1 MSTQIT
7 TAFVQQYSANVQM
20 LVQQMG
26 SNLRGAVRNEQVTG
40 KQAFFDQIGATAARR
55 RTSRH
60 SDTPRMDT
68 PHARRR
74 VALEDF
80 DWADL
85 IDNEDKVRTLI
96 DPTSSYARAAA
107 AAMGRAIDE
116 VIIDAVRGTAYTGE
130 SGSTTVTL
138 PAGQQIAVGGTGL
151 TLAKLNTAKRI
162 LDSADVPAENRYLA
176 HTSRQMEDLLN
187 STTITSADFNT
198 VKALVQGQL
207 NTFLGFNFIKVDG
220 LRIDGTKILP
230 LDGSSDRLCYAWQ
243 SDMVVLGAGQYPQAR
258 ISERDDKN
266 YATQVFYSMMIG
278 AARMQE
284 SGVVEITCDEP

>member
-20 LVQQMG
+20 LAQQKG
-26 SNLRGAVRNEQVTG
+26 SKLRNLVRVETVTG

-60 SDTPRMDT
+60 SDTPRMET

-85 IDNEDKVRTLI
+85 IDNEDKIRTLI
-96 DPTSSYARAAA
+96 DPTSSYAMAAA
-107 AAMGRAIDE
+107 MAMGRAMDE
-116 VIIDAVRGTAYTGE
+116 VIVDAMRGTAYTGE
-130 SGSTTVTL
+130 AGSTATTL
-138 PAGQQIAVGGTGL
+138 PAGSKVAVGGTGL
-151 TLAKLNTAKRI
+151 TLAKLLSAKAI
-162 LDSADVPAENRYLA
+162 MDGSDIDTEGRYIAVTNKQL
-176 HTSRQMEDLLN
+176 TDLLN
-187 STTITSADFNT
+187 VTEVKSADYNS
-198 VKALVQGQL
+198 VKALVQGDID
-207 NTFLGFNFIKVDG
+207 TYLGFNFIRVDG

-230 LDGSSDRLCYAWQ
+230 FVTGSDRAVMAWQ
-243 SDMVVLGAGQYPQAR
+243 RDNVILGIGANPNAR

-266 YATQVFYSMMIG
+266 YATQVFYSMSVG
-278 AARMQE
+278 AVRMQE
-284 SGVVEITCDEP
+284 AAVVEISALES